1 MHTIERTKEY
11 RIVRDS
17 SRESGPGFYARV
29 GHLFVD
35 KEIRKEMGG
44 PLDST
49 DDYLWLLVIDRAD
62 VIIAF
67 ACLDTGR
74 LAAHGEVW
82 FDNAYV
88 FPAYRAQGL
97 HAKLSDL
104 RMRIAKDLGAKV
116 IKGLAR
122 PTAYLAF
129 EARGFDVV
137 AQRGQYRTY
146 QKRIADAESL

>member
-17 SRESGPGFYARV
+17 SRESGPGFYTRC

-62 VIIAF
+62 TIIAF
-67 ACLDTGR
+67 ACLDTSR
-74 LAAHGEVW
+74 LATHGEVW

-88 FPAYRAQGL
+88 YPDYRQQGF
-97 HAKLSDL
+97 HARLFDL
-104 RMRIAKDLGAKV
+104 RMGIAKQQLKAHV
-116 IKGLAR
+116 LKGLA
-122 PTAYLAF
+122 AKA
-129 EARGFDVV
+129 
-137 AQRGQYRTY
+137 
-146 QKRIADAESL
+146 